1 MLGLK
6 LCTQVYKSG
15 MQTKANKRWI
25 RTRLSELHRQ
35 QFGLCFYCKDPIVL
49 YESKPLVP
57 SVDMA
62 TYDHIRPLA
71 GRSGT
76 KYRRTPG
83 VAACHTCNVFR
94 GKESF
99 FKFYLRSK
107 QSDYLTEIF
116 KRKQRLLSR
125 ELTKF
130 GI

>member
-1 MLGLK
+1 MG
-6 LCTQVYKSG
+6 S
-15 MQTKANKRWI
+15 QTTTNKRWI
-25 RTRLSELHRQ
+25 RTRLAELHRQ
-35 QFGLCFYCKDPIVL
+35 QFGLCFYCKDPITL
-49 YESKPLVP
+49 YGEWGNKPLHP
-57 SVDMA
+57 AVDMA
-62 TYDHIRPLA
+62 TYDHIIPL
-71 GRSGT
+71 S
-76 KYRRTPG
+76 RRGSKSRAPG